1 MPGSFGSLFLQVM
14 LIYYYNKGKIA
25 RAAIDWLPLCEGGLR
40 YHPLS
45 LQMVPI
51 PPNRHNIH
59 LAQKYNKNFV
69 KKTEKSA

>member
-1 MPGSFGSLFLQVM
+1 M
-14 LIYYYNKGKIA
+14 LIYYYNKEEIA

-40 YHPLS
+40 YHSLS

-69 KKTEKSA
+69 KKTDKSA

>member
-1 MPGSFGSLFLQVM
+1 MPGSVGSLFLQVM
-14 LIYYYNKGKIA
+14 LIYYYNKEEIA
-25 RAAIDWLPLCEGGLR
+25 RAAIDWLHLCEEALR
-40 YHPLS
+40 YYPLS

-59 LAQKYNKNFV
+59 LAQKHNKNFV